1 MVNEETT
8 NELIRTLLKEA
19 KITPTAQGTNDKI
32 IAKTLKDASKK
43 DTGKKGAPD
52 LVAFSNSFPLIFE
65 NKKDIKDQAEYLNES
80 KTKLKEDTTSKGQY
94 AENGALHYAKHIVNH
109 KDNPSYEEVF
119 AFGCSGDKDN
129 YIIRPIFVNKEGY
142 KLLPYI
148 YNFENFKED
157 NIEKYYKEQVLGE
170 TPPEILE
177 LEEIIKKAKE
187 LNACMREEG
196 SLGKKE
202 KSLVVSAI
210 LLALNNNEN
219 IRYELQGKDN
229 PKDGENYI
237 MKLLTV

>member
-109 KDNPSYEEVF
+109 KDYIPEEYLQLVIMQRISPSIMYKSMALLVWV
-119 AFGCSGDKDN
+119 GYSVMMQ
-129 YIIRPIFVNKEGY
+129 IISR
-142 KLLPYI
+142 LLI
-148 YNFENFKED
+148 H
-157 NIEKYYKEQVLGE
+157 I
-170 TPPEILE
+170 
-177 LEEIIKKAKE
+177 
-187 LNACMREEG
+187 
-196 SLGKKE
+196 
-202 KSLVVSAI
+202 
-210 LLALNNNEN
+210 
-219 IRYELQGKDN
+219 
-229 PKDGENYI
+229 
-237 MKLLTV
+237 